1 MLKRNDVKSRNY
13 EPKTKLFANFIFEK
27 MISYIYRYP
36 SAQIVDHVHEVGDH
50 TDGRIQ
56 VGGRIQTCDHQ
67 TILRRALCSDH

>member
-1 MLKRNDVKSRNY
+1 MMLKVEIMNQKQNSLLI
-13 EPKTKLFANFIFEK
+13 LFFAK
-27 MISYIYRYP
+27 MISNIYRYP